1 MSANSFGERF
11 RITTFGESHGPALG
25 VIVDGCPAGVPWVQ
39 GFVEQELERRRPGQK
54 MGDRPVIVTDRNE
67 SDVCEVLSGIYDGK
81 TLGTPIAMMTRNQ
94 NMRSGD
100 YTNPGFK
107 ARRGHADQVWL
118 NKFGHSD
125 PRGGGRSSGR
135 ETVSRVMGG
144 AVAKMLLKTLAPQLR
159 VIGFTRR
166 MGPMELTTQE
176 LAAFSETAKGIG
188 ASEAPADAFVARFPS
203 LQRQEQIEQAL
214 LNAKA
219 TGESFGGTAEF
230 WILGCPAGLGQPV
243 FRKLKADLATACM
256 GVGAVSAFELGEGL
270 EGSSSVGTDFHVARS
285 TQVYGGISGGI
296 STGET
301 ICFRVHFKPTSS
313 ILDTA
318 KQGRHDPFI
327 VPRAIPV
334 LEAMATLV
342 LADHFLLC
350 RTDR

>member
-11 RITTFGESHGPALG
+11 RITTFGESHGTALG
-25 VIVDGCPAGVPWVQ
+25 VIVDGCPAGVPWNQ
-39 GFVEQELERRRPGQK
+39 GLLDKELERRRPGQK
-54 MGDRPVIVTDRNE
+54 VNDRPVVVTDRNE
-67 SDVCEVLSGIYDGK
+67 PDACEILSGIYEGK

-94 NMRSGD
+94 NMRSQD
-100 YTNPGFK
+100 YTNPRFK

-118 NKFGHSD
+118 NKFGHAD

-144 AVAKMLLKTLAPQLR
+144 AVARMLLHTLAPDLKI
-159 VIGFTRR
+159 IGFTRS
-166 MGPMELTTQE
+166 MGRAELTTE
-176 LAAFSETAKGIG
+176 EIATFLDSAKVAGFNE
-188 ASEAPADAFVARFPS
+188 SPADAFVARFPS
-203 LQRQEQIEQAL
+203 LANQDQIEADL
-214 LNAKA
+214 LKAKA
-219 TGESFGGTAEF
+219 NGESFGGVAEF

-270 EGSSSVGTDFHVARS
+270 EASSSHGTDFHIARS
-285 TQVYGGISGGI
+285 TEVYGGISGGI
-296 STGET
+296 STGEK
-301 ICFRVHFKPTSS
+301 ISFRVHFKPTST

-318 KQGRHDPFI
+318 TKGRHDPFI

-334 LEAMATLV
+334 LEAMTALV
-342 LADHFLLC
+342 LADHFLMR